1 MSNET
6 VWLTQ
11 VQLVELFQSSKSN
24 ISKHIF
30 EEGNLAKKY
39 PLFFRTGFCLKVR
52 PRPYC
57 RKRHTSSLMRTKNHA
72 FAWFLKVR
80 PTGIE
85 LVSSAPQADTLSIE
99 LWALKSDFVSRI
111 NYYLIILTFLFVV
124 FNGFYKNL
132 FLRRKSIYL
141 LYHFS
146 FRINTPNCYNNSMN
160 EAKTGTYVYDKKLG
174 KVVKVSDRVPS
185 VKKSAGHVCGGCCGC
200 CHGNND

>member
-1 MSNET
+1 M
-6 VWLTQ
+6 
-11 VQLVELFQSSKSN
+11 
-24 ISKHIF
+24 
-30 EEGNLAKKY
+30 
-39 PLFFRTGFCLKVR
+39 
-52 PRPYC
+52 
-57 RKRHTSSLMRTKNHA
+57 
-72 FAWFLKVR
+72 VR

-111 NYYLIILTFLFVV
+111 NYYLIILTFLFAV

-146 FRINTPNCYNNSMN
+146 CCINTPNCYNNSMN

-185 VKKSAGHVCGGCCGC
+185 VKKSAGHICGGCCGC

>member
-1 MSNET
+1 MVIIQDVNRRATRPTSTTNSLFALFIIST
-6 VWLTQ
+6 IKTGSISPPHTTGKQ
-11 VQLVELFQSSKSN
+11 VRLCAQ
-24 ISKHIF
+24 
-30 EEGNLAKKY
+30 
-39 PLFFRTGFCLKVR
+39 
-52 PRPYC
+52 
-57 RKRHTSSLMRTKNHA
+57 KNHA

-185 VKKSAGHVCGGCCGC
+185 VKKSAGHICGGCCGC